1 MDGLGA
7 EGCCVD
13 SWSKR
18 WELGSDD
25 GGCSLVLANFFC
37 LFLLVFLF
45 VFVLVVWSVSELEE
59 VEELLRRCL
68 LYTSPSPRD
77 GLLSRMPSSA

>member
-1 MDGLGA
+1 MVGLGE

-25 GGCSLVLANFFC
+25 GGCELVLANFFC
-37 LFLLVFLF
+37 LFLLVFLL
-45 VFVLVVWSVSELEE
+45 VFMLVVWSVSELEE
-59 VEELLRRCL
+59 VEELLRRL
-68 LYTSPSPRD
+68 LLAGSTSIRVRRPGHSEREN
-77 GLLSRMPSSA
+77 